1 MSNITIKNNESI
13 SVSVKQSGY
22 NKSTVIKQPVE
33 NQIDIRG
40 LKGGGDKNY
49 VHVQNTPSAS
59 WTASHNLGK
68 KPAVV
73 VVDSADEVVYGEIEY
88 IDDNTVTLTF
98 VGAFSGKAYFN

>member
-1 MSNITIKNNESI
+1 MSNITIKNNEAI

-49 VHVQNTPSAS
+49 VHVQDVAAS
-59 WTASHNLGK
+59 VWTASHNLGK
-68 KPAVV
+68 RPAVV
-73 VVDSADEVVYGEIEY
+73 VVDSAEDVVYGDIRY

-98 VGAFSGKAYFN
+98 TGAFTGKAYFN

>member
-33 NQIDIRG
+33 NEVSIAG

-88 IDDNTVTLTF
+88 IDDNTITLTF

>member
-1 MSNITIKNNESI
+1 MSNITVNNQE
-13 SVSVKQSGY
+13 SVSVSIKQTGY
-22 NKSTVIKQPVE
+22 NKTTIAKQPAQ
-33 NQIDIRG
+33 NNLDIKG

-49 VHVQNTPSAS
+49 VHVQNNPSAS

-68 KPAVV
+68 RPAVV

>member
-1 MSNITIKNNESI
+1 MSSITVKNNEAI
-13 SVSVKQSGY
+13 SVSIRQSGY

-33 NQIDIRG
+33 NEVSIAG

-49 VHVQNTPSAS
+49 VHVQNTPSAN

-88 IDDNTVTLTF
+88 IDDNTITLTF

>member
-1 MSNITIKNNESI
+1 MSNITVKNNEAI
-13 SVSVKQSGY
+13 SVSIRQSGY

-33 NQIDIRG
+33 NQIDIKG

-49 VHVQNTPSAS
+49 VHVQNTPSAT

-88 IDDNTVTLTF
+88 IDDNTITLTF

>member
-1 MSNITIKNNESI
+1 VSNIQVNNKESI
-13 SVSVKQSGY
+13 SVSIQQSGY

-33 NQIDIRG
+33 NQIDIKG

-49 VHVQNTPSAS
+49 VHVQNTPSAT

-73 VVDSADEVVYGEIEY
+73 IVDSADDVVYGDIRY

-98 VGAFSGKAYFN
+98 VGAFSGRAYFN

>member
-33 NQIDIRG
+33 NEVSIAG

-73 VVDSADEVVYGEIEY
+73 VVDSADEVVYGQIEY
-88 IDDNTVTLTF
+88 TDDNTVTLTF

>member
-1 MSNITIKNNESI
+1 MSNITVNNKESI
-13 SVSVKQSGY
+13 SVNITQSGY
-22 NKSTVIKQPVE
+22 NKTTIAKQPVE

-49 VHVQNTPSAS
+49 VHVQSSPSAQ

>member
-1 MSNITIKNNESI
+1 MSNITVKNNEAI
-13 SVSVKQSGY
+13 SVSIQQSGY

-33 NQIDIRG
+33 NEINIRG

-49 VHVQNTPSAS
+49 VHVQDTPSAE

-73 VVDSADEVVYGEIEY
+73 IVDSADDVVYGDISY
-88 IDDNTVTLTF
+88 LDDNNVTLTF
-98 VGAFSGKAYFN
+98 TGAFTGKAYFN

>member
-1 MSNITIKNNESI
+1 MSNITIKNNEAI

-33 NQIDIRG
+33 NEVSIAG

-88 IDDNTVTLTF
+88 IDDNTITLTF

>member
-1 MSNITIKNNESI
+1 VSNITVKNQESI
-13 SVSVKQSGY
+13 SVTITQSGY

-49 VHVQNTPSAS
+49 VHVQNTPSAT

-73 VVDSADEVVYGEIEY
+73 VVDSADEVVYGEINY
-88 IDDNTVTLTF
+88 TDDNTVTLTF
-98 VGAFSGKAYFN
+98 VGAFSGRAYFN

>member
-1 MSNITIKNNESI
+1 MSNITIKNNEAI

-68 KPAVV
+68 RPAVV

-88 IDDNTVTLTF
+88 TDDNTVTLTF

>member
-1 MSNITIKNNESI
+1 MSSITVKNNEAI
-13 SVSVKQSGY
+13 SVSIRQSGY

-33 NQIDIRG
+33 NEVSIAG

-88 IDDNTVTLTF
+88 IDDNTITLTF

>member
-1 MSNITIKNNESI
+1 MSNITVKNNEAI

-33 NQIDIRG
+33 NQIDIKG

-49 VHVQNTPSAS
+49 VHVQNTPSAT

-88 IDDNTVTLTF
+88 IDDNTITLTF